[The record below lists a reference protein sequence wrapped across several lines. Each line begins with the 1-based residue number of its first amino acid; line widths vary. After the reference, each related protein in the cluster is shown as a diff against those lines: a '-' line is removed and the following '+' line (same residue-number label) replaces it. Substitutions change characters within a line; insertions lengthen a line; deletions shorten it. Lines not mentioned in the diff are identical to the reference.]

1 MRYIIVVYTLLF
13 FAHASTGTAHEL
25 TLETIPGHGCWVDP
39 RVNKNR
45 LESFESQH
53 GLNSSYS
60 VTALRISGGWR
71 HCMMQDV
78 RLFGSM
84 SETF

>member
-39 RVNKNR
+39 RVNKKPSR
-45 LESFESQH
+45 KL
-53 GLNSSYS
+53 SS
-60 VTALRISGGWR
+60 
-71 HCMMQDV
+71 H
-78 RLFGSM
+78 SM
-84 SETF
+84 V